1 MLEKPLIQHRLVV
14 PDPEC
19 LAQGI
24 SDGGGGCGCGHLVP
38 VSSLLADRRRLPQ
51 EGEVPAAGADVHP
64 GDESAVLGTAANE
77 PSAKFSPTRAF
88 SSGLK
93 RLLPLSDTIH
103 Y

>member
-1 MLEKPLIQHRLVV
+1 MRVV
-14 PDPEC
+14 PGSLGGD
-19 LAQGI
+19 
-24 SDGGGGCGCGHLVP
+24 SGGGWRHLVP
-38 VSSLLADRRRLPQ
+38 VSSLLADRRRIPQ

-93 RLLPLSDTIH
+93 RLLPLSHLRH
-103 Y
+103 YLLLLRHYAKRALTLW